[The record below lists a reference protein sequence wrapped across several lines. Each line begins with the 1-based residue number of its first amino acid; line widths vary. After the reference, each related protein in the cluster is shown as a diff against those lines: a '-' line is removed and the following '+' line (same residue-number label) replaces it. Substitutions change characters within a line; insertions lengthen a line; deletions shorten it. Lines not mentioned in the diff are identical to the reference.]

1 MDKSKDAA
9 LSPSMWINKFIGVT
23 YRGMGEGL
31 LIGAEITGLM
41 AHKSW
46 NSEARHTTHRQLGSV
61 AFCLFSAIH
70 LV

>member
-9 LSPSMWINKFIGVT
+9 LSPSMWINKLIGVT

-31 LIGAEITGLM
+31 LIGAEMIGLM

-46 NSEARHTTHRQLGSV
+46 NSEARHTTHRQLGRLDL
-61 AFCLFSAIH
+61 ALYK
-70 LV
+70 

>member
-9 LSPSMWINKFIGVT
+9 LSPSMWINKFIRVT

-31 LIGAEITGLM
+31 LIGAEIIGLM

-46 NSEARHTTHRQLGSV
+46 NSEARQTTHRQLERLDL
-61 AFCLFSAIH
+61 ALH
-70 LV
+70 K